1 MYFIAL
7 YFTAALYFIALCFTA
22 ALYFIAV
29 GRLIRNVHIWKCI
42 VKSVLF
48 YGWECIAFV
57 MQQLIDFISLI
68 RITGKAIAT
77 AIEVTMEKLG

>member
-1 MYFIAL
+1 
-7 YFTAALYFIALCFTA
+7 
-22 ALYFIAV
+22 
-29 GRLIRNVHIWKCI
+29 
-42 VKSVLF
+42 
-48 YGWECIAFV
+48 